1 MKRSW
6 KQMVIG
12 LCALAGGLGIASCS
26 KEASLQSFSGEGQQ
40 LQISLRVPANAPT
53 SRYEAGSIY
62 ENYID
67 LVSGNY
73 RIYFFDKDNKFITRF
88 KAAEVLPVEGTNYT
102 EYTLQ
107 GEVPEDLLGCTSFKV
122 VMLANWPQ
130 YDDEAMIADVTTID
144 DICNADWAQFA
155 ALTDFDNLNPSE
167 NRLIPFYGVHKY
179 TGVEFKP
186 NMATILPEPVTLLR
200 AMAKVEVI
208 LKTDNEGD
216 TYQNDISFST
226 VVVHNY
232 NNKGYCAP
240 SGVYTEEG
248 YVDGEGYVIDD
259 LSLHVVGNAKEAK
272 DLSFHKVNQRSDT
285 ENEKWIA
292 YLPEYDNSGD
302 DYSYIEVTL
311 DSQTGESAPYQIYF
325 SEYTD
330 DGVRDGESCF
340 NIVRNHLYR
349 FNVRIRNGK
358 LQVNVE
364 DWKNAYDND
373 YTFE

>member
-53 SRYEAGSIY
+53 SGYEEGSIY

-67 LVSGNY
+67 LASDRY

-88 KAAEVLPVEGTNYT
+88 EAAEVLPVEGTNYT

-107 GEVPEDLLGCTSFKV
+107 GEVPKDLLGCTSFKV
-122 VMLANWPQ
+122 VMLANWPEE
-130 YDDEAMIADVTTID
+130 YKDDALKTGITTIENL
-144 DICNADWAQFA
+144 CKAEWAQFFIPTTFV
-155 ALTDFDNLNPSE
+155 LGPDN
-167 NRLIPFYGVHKY
+167 LIPFYGVHEY
-179 TGVEFKP
+179 SNVSFKP
-186 NMATILPEPVTLLR
+186 GVATVLEEPITLLR

-216 TYQNDISFST
+216 TYQNDISFLT

-302 DYSYIEVTL
+302 DYSYIKVTL
-311 DSQTGESAPYQIYF
+311 DSQTEGSAPYKIYF

-330 DGVRDGESCF
+330 GVRDEKSCF
-340 NIVRNHLYR
+340 DIVRNHLYR
-349 FNVRIRNGK
+349 FIVHIRNGK